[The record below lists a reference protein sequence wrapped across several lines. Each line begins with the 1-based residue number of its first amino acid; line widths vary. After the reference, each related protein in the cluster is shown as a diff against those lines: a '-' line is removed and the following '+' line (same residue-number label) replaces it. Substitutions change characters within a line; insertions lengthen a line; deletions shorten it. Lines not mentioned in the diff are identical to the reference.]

1 MRRDLSRSV
10 ASRAPRRSYGYHASV
25 GLLQSWLEVYLSGLV
40 TLFAMMNPP
49 AAVPLFLTLTTG
61 MPDRD
66 QSAIARRAAVNS
78 GVVLLV
84 CLAAGALVLEFFS
97 ISLAA
102 LRVAGGMIIAFLG
115 FRLLF
120 EHEDAHQPGP
130 ETHAARRRDPSLVPL
145 AIPTLSGPGSMSVV
159 ITGFTE
165 IASATTPADQAIGYA
180 TAALVILT
188 VALSAFLIL
197 RASRRV
203 LALLGDDGISSLK
216 GIMGFLL
223 VCIGVQYVATGV
235 AEFVAKGAGPL

>member
-1 MRRDLSRSV
+1 V
-10 ASRAPRRSYGYHASV
+10 AP
-25 GLLQSWLEVYLSGLV
+25 LQPWLEVYLSGLV

-61 MPDRD
+61 MSHPD
-66 QSAIARRAAVNS
+66 QAAIARRASVNS
-78 GVVLLV
+78 AVVLLV

-120 EHEDAHQPGP
+120 EHEDAHEEGREPHP
-130 ETHAARRRDPSLVPL
+130 SRRRDPSLVPL

-165 IASATTPADQAIGYA
+165 IASASTTADQAVGYL
-180 TAALVILT
+180 TAVLVILS

-197 RASRRV
+197 RGSRRV
-203 LALLGDDGISSLK
+203 LALLGDDGIASLK

-223 VCIGVQYVATGV
+223 VCIGVQYVATGI
-235 AEFVAKGAGPL
+235 AEFVAKGTVP

>member
-1 MRRDLSRSV
+1 M
-10 ASRAPRRSYGYHASV
+10 
-25 GLLQSWLEVYLSGLV
+25 LQPWLEVYLTGLF

-49 AAVPLFLTLTTG
+49 AAVPLFLTLTAG
-61 MPDRD
+61 MSNRE
-66 QSAIARRAAVNS
+66 QAGIARRAAFNS

-120 EHEDAHQPGP
+120 DHEDVHGP
-130 ETHAARRRDPSLVPL
+130 DPSVPDQRRRDPSLVPL

-159 ITGFTE
+159 ITGFTK
-165 IASATTPADQAIGYA
+165 IAGAATVADRVGGYV
-180 TAALVILT
+180 TAVLVILT

-203 LALLGDDGISSLK
+203 LALLGDDGIASLK

-223 VCIGVQYVATGV
+223 VCIGVQFVANGI
-235 AEFVAKGAGPL
+235 AEFVARGTGP

>member
-1 MRRDLSRSV
+1 M
-10 ASRAPRRSYGYHASV
+10 
-25 GLLQSWLEVYLSGLV
+25 GLVQPWLEVYLSGLV

-61 MPDRD
+61 MSHRD
-66 QSAIARRAAVNS
+66 QAAIARRAAVNS
-78 GVVLLV
+78 AVVLLV

-120 EHEDAHQPGP
+120 ENEDAHEGDREAHPS
-130 ETHAARRRDPSLVPL
+130 RRRDPSLVPL

-159 ITGFTE
+159 ITGFTQ
-165 IASATTPADQAIGYA
+165 IASATTRADQAAGYV
-180 TAALVILT
+180 TAVLVILS

-203 LALLGDDGISSLK
+203 LALLGDDGIASLK

-223 VCIGVQYVATGV
+223 VCIGVQFVATGI
-235 AEFVAKGAGPL
+235 AEFVAKGTGP

>member
-1 MRRDLSRSV
+1 
-10 ASRAPRRSYGYHASV
+10 V
-25 GLLQSWLEVYLSGLV
+25 GPLQPWLEVYLSGLV

-61 MPDRD
+61 MSHPD
-66 QSAIARRAAVNS
+66 QAAIARR
-78 GVVLLV
+78 
-84 CLAAGALVLEFFS
+84 LAAGALVLEFFS

-120 EHEDAHQPGP
+120 EHEDAHEEGREPHP
-130 ETHAARRRDPSLVPL
+130 SRRRDPSLVPL

-165 IASATTPADQAIGYA
+165 IASASTTADQAVGYL
-180 TAALVILT
+180 TAVLVILS

-197 RASRRV
+197 RGSRRV
-203 LALLGDDGISSLK
+203 LALLGDDGIASLK

-223 VCIGVQYVATGV
+223 VCIGVQYVATGI
-235 AEFVAKGAGPL
+235 AEFVAKGTVP

>member
-1 MRRDLSRSV
+1 MS
-10 ASRAPRRSYGYHASV
+10 
-25 GLLQSWLEVYLSGLV
+25 LLQPWLEVYLTGIV

-61 MPDRD
+61 MPRD
-66 QSAIARRAAVNS
+66 EQSAIARRAAMNS
-78 GVVLLV
+78 GIVLLV
-84 CLAAGALVLEFFS
+84 CLGAGALVLEFFS

-120 EHEDAHQPGP
+120 ANEDARQPDP
-130 ETHAARRRDPSLVPL
+130 AVPPRRRDPSLVPL

-159 ITGFTE
+159 ITGFTQ
-165 IASATTPADQAIGYA
+165 IAGAATLTEQVGGYV
-180 TAALVILT
+180 TAVLVILT
-188 VALSAFLIL
+188 VALSAYLIL

-203 LALLGDDGISSLK
+203 LALLGDDGIASLK

-223 VCIGVQYVATGV
+223 VCIGVQFVAIGIS
-235 AEFVAKGAGPL
+235 EFVAKGTGP

>member
-1 MRRDLSRSV
+1 M
-10 ASRAPRRSYGYHASV
+10 
-25 GLLQSWLEVYLSGLV
+25 LQPWLEVYLSGLV

-61 MPDRD
+61 MSHGD
-66 QSAIARRAAVNS
+66 QAAIARRASVNS
-78 GVVLLV
+78 AVVLLV

-120 EHEDAHQPGP
+120 EHEDAHEPDPAIQPS
-130 ETHAARRRDPSLVPL
+130 RRRDPSLVPL

-165 IASATTPADQAIGYA
+165 IASATTTAGQVLGYV
-180 TAALVILT
+180 TAVLVILT
-188 VALSAFLIL
+188 VALSALLIL

-203 LALLGDDGISSLK
+203 LALLGEDGIASLK

-235 AEFVAKGAGPL
+235 AEFVAKGAGP

>member
-1 MRRDLSRSV
+1 M
-10 ASRAPRRSYGYHASV
+10 
-25 GLLQSWLEVYLSGLV
+25 GLLQPWLEVYLSGIV

-61 MPDRD
+61 VPDRD
-66 QSAIARRAAVNS
+66 QTAIARRAAVNS

-120 EHEDAHQPGP
+120 EHEDVHGP
-130 ETHAARRRDPSLVPL
+130 DPAIHPSRRRDPSLVPL

-159 ITGFTE
+159 ITGFTQ
-165 IASATTPADQAIGYA
+165 IASAATPADRIAGYA
-180 TAALVILT
+180 TAVLVILT

-197 RASRRV
+197 RESRRV
-203 LALLGDDGISSLK
+203 LALLGDDGIASLK

-223 VCIGVQYVATGV
+223 VCIGVQFVATGI
-235 AEFVAKGAGPL
+235 AEFIAKGTGP

>member
-1 MRRDLSRSV
+1 MS
-10 ASRAPRRSYGYHASV
+10 A
-25 GLLQSWLEVYLSGLV
+25 LQPWLEVYLTGLF

-61 MPDRD
+61 MSDRD
-66 QSAIARRAAVNS
+66 QAAVARRAALNS
-78 GVVLLV
+78 GIILV
-84 CLAAGALVLEFFS
+84 ICLAAGALVLEFFS

-120 EHEDAHQPGP
+120 EHEDAHEPDAGL
-130 ETHAARRRDPSLVPL
+130 TARRRPDPSLVPL

-159 ITGFTE
+159 ITGFTK
-165 IASATTPADQAIGYA
+165 IAAATTMAERVGGYVSA
-180 TAALVILT
+180 VLVIST
-188 VALSAFLIL
+188 VACSAFLIL

-203 LALLGDDGISSLK
+203 LALLGDDGIASLK

-223 VCIGVQYVATGV
+223 VCIGVQFVANGV
-235 AEFVAKGAGPL
+235 AEFVAKGTGP

>member
-1 MRRDLSRSV
+1 MALV
-10 ASRAPRRSYGYHASV
+10 QP
-25 GLLQSWLEVYLSGLV
+25 WLEVYLSGLV

-61 MPDRD
+61 MSHRD
-66 QSAIARRAAVNS
+66 QAAIARRATVNS
-78 GVVLLV
+78 AVVLLV

-120 EHEDAHQPGP
+120 EHEDAHEEGR
-130 ETHAARRRDPSLVPL
+130 EAHTSRRRDPSLVPL

-165 IASATTPADQAIGYA
+165 IASATTTADQAAGYV
-180 TAALVILT
+180 TAVLVILS

-203 LALLGDDGISSLK
+203 LALLGDDGIASLK

-223 VCIGVQYVATGV
+223 VCIGVQYVATGI
-235 AEFVAKGAGPL
+235 AEFVAKGAGP

>member
-1 MRRDLSRSV
+1 M
-10 ASRAPRRSYGYHASV
+10 
-25 GLLQSWLEVYLSGLV
+25 GLVQPWLEVYLSGLV

-61 MPDRD
+61 MSHGD
-66 QSAIARRAAVNS
+66 QAAIARRAAVNS
-78 GVVLLV
+78 AVVLLV

-120 EHEDAHQPGP
+120 EHEDAHEADREAHPS
-130 ETHAARRRDPSLVPL
+130 RRRDPSLVPL

-159 ITGFTE
+159 ITGFTQ
-165 IASATTPADQAIGYA
+165 IASATTRADQSVGYV
-180 TAALVILT
+180 TAVLVILS

-203 LALLGDDGISSLK
+203 LALLGDDGIASLK

-223 VCIGVQYVATGV
+223 VCIGVQFVATGI
-235 AEFVAKGAGPL
+235 AEFVAKGTGP

>member
-1 MRRDLSRSV
+1 M
-10 ASRAPRRSYGYHASV
+10 AN
-25 GLLQSWLEVYLSGLV
+25 LQPWLEVYLTGLV

-49 AAVPLFLTLTTG
+49 AAVPLFLTLTSGQT
-61 MPDRD
+61 RRE
-66 QSAIARRAAVNS
+66 QAAVARRAAINS

-120 EHEDAHQPGP
+120 ENEDASPVEPGAP
-130 ETHAARRRDPSLVPL
+130 PTRRRDPSLVPL

-159 ITGFTE
+159 ITGFTK
-165 IASATTPADQAIGYA
+165 IATATTVADQVRGYLV
-180 TAALVILT
+180 AALVILT
-188 VALSAFLIL
+188 VTLSAYLIL

-203 LALLGDDGISSLK
+203 LALLGDDGIASLK

-223 VCIGVQYVATGV
+223 VCIGVQ
-235 AEFVAKGAGPL
+235 FVANGIAAFVTQGAPP

>member
-1 MRRDLSRSV
+1 MV
-10 ASRAPRRSYGYHASV
+10 MP
-25 GLLQSWLEVYLSGLV
+25 WLEVYLTGLV

-49 AAVPLFLTLTTG
+49 AAVPLFLTLTSG
-61 MPDRD
+61 MTDRE
-66 QSAIARRAAVNS
+66 QAVIARRAAINS
-78 GVVLLV
+78 GVVLLI
-84 CLAAGALVLEFFS
+84 CLAVGALVLEFFS

-120 EHEDAHQPGP
+120 AHEDAHDPDSATQ
-130 ETHAARRRDPSLVPL
+130 TSSRRDPSLVPL

-159 ITGFTE
+159 ITGFTQ
-165 IASATTPADQAIGYA
+165 IAAATTIVDRVGGYVSA
-180 TAALVILT
+180 VLVIVT

-203 LALLGDDGISSLK
+203 LRLLGDDGIASLK

-223 VCIGVQYVATGV
+223 VCIGVQFVANGI
-235 AEFVAKGAGPL
+235 AEFVAKGTGP